1 MVNPEKS
8 PSGSDDESIPKERMV
23 DKVDVTPGPV
33 AEKNASGGA
42 VWLRFVGLGMELAGI
57 TLLFA
62 GIGYWID
69 AWRNHDQMYATALS
83 TMLGF
88 GLAMTRFV
96 VKASSTQS

>member
-1 MVNPEKS
+1 MPNPAKS
-8 PSGSDDESIPKERMV
+8 SSDSNDPSADTDGMT

-33 AEKNASGGA
+33 AEDDANGDA

-62 GIGYWID
+62 GVGYWID

-83 TMLGF
+83 TMVGF
-88 GLAMTRFV
+88 GLAMTRFI
-96 VKASSTQS
+96 VKASSPKS